1 MTLGELVFEGRG
13 KVTGQRVLDIV
24 KGGAKIEASFIR
36 TGKMKGIDVT
46 NTGTFWSIPIEGG
59 AFYREAKDIF
69 TTTDGKIIAH
79 TAQDM
84 GRLTRGGKVRFT
96 GSDFLYAPSEG
107 KFGYLNN
114 TVGVFEVEADNQTGD
129 IMGKTFEWK

>member
-1 MTLGELVFEGRG
+1 MGELVFEGRG

-59 AFYREAKDIF
+59 AFYGEAKGIF
-69 TTTDGKIIAH
+69 TTADGEIVTYTAQGLGRFIGDGKL
-79 TAQDM
+79 
-84 GRLTRGGKVRFT
+84 RYT
-96 GSDFLYAPSEG
+96 GSDFLYSQSEG
-107 KFGYLNN
+107 KLGNLNN
-114 TVGVFEVEADNQTGD
+114 TVGVFEVEVDSQTGD
-129 IMGKTFEWK
+129 ITGKTFEWK